1 MESEPGQKEQPHVQT
16 QPLSGA
22 LPPFDAQILPA
33 AQPPFDAQAPL
44 DVQPQFSGQ
53 AAWNFQA
60 STPWYWGLSPNG
72 FPAYHMPYHS
82 SVTHSYFPRTHD
94 AKFNDFSSA
103 PNRRQKKKKRK
114 EPVFHF
120 FCDTCDRGFKNQ
132 EKYDIHMSEHTK
144 CPEVDCSFSAHEKIV
159 QFHWKNMHAPGM
171 RKIKLDTP
179 EEIARWR
186 EERRKNYPT
195 LANIERKKKL
205 QLEKEKRGEVLTT
218 AQYGKMKGMSRH
230 SQMAKIRSPG
240 KHHRWKNGGARQRAV
255 NHTRDWKPATPSID
269 PLSTLIHSD
278 SESDKEEKPQRTIVP
293 KEVTPAL
300 CSLMSSYG
308 SVSGSESEP
317 EEIPIKT
324 EADVPTENHVLH
336 SSPPKSPRHSVKPAG
351 RIVSRARRESQKNG
365 FRKTALKGKKS
376 HCHPLFEPRTHHPY
390 LLEMLIQYMQNN
402 YTCPHCPTPAYL
414 SIGLTVDKREEPKC
428 EQGSLALLA
437 PDIRH
442 ERNVILQCVRYIIK
456 KDFFGLNIDSVK
468 TEDGTIS
475 HYTKYVD
482 NKDNHTHMTLYSDC
496 IM

>member
-1 MESEPGQKEQPHVQT
+1 MAEPTPAGWPLAPELASALGTPSETAPPQDNWVYWAMLPPPPPPLPSPAAAAAAAESEPCQTGQPHVQT
-16 QPLSGA
+16 QPPAGA

-33 AQPPFDAQAPL
+33 AQPPLDAQAPL

-53 AAWNFQA
+53 PAWNFQA

-72 FPAYHMPYHS
+72 FPTYPASYYYS
-82 SVTHSYFPRTHD
+82 SVTQSYFPRTHD
-94 AKFNDFSSA
+94 ANFNGFSM
-103 PNRRQKKKKRK
+103 PQNKKQKKKKRK

-132 EKYDIHMSEHTK
+132 EKYDIHMSEHIK

-240 KHHRWKNGGARQRAV
+240 KHHRWKNGRARQRAATGLG
-255 NHTRDWKPATPSID
+255 NHARDFKPEAPSAD
-269 PLSTLIHSD
+269 PLGTLIRSD
-278 SESDKEEKPQRTIVP
+278 SESDEEKPLKTIVP

-324 EADVPTENHVLH
+324 EADVPTENHVLY
-336 SSPPKSPRHSVKPAG
+336 SSPPKSPRQNVKIAG
-351 RIVSRARRESQKNG
+351 RIVAKAKWESQKIG
-365 FRKTALKGKKS
+365 FRKMALKRKKS
-376 HCHPLFEPRTHHPY
+376 FCHPLFEPRTHHPY
-390 LLEMLIQYMQNN
+390 LLEM
-402 YTCPHCPTPAYL
+402 
-414 SIGLTVDKREEPKC
+414 
-428 EQGSLALLA
+428 LLA

-456 KDFFGLNIDSVK
+456 KDFFGLNSDSVK
-468 TEDGTIS
+468 TEGVS
-475 HYTKYVD
+475 EA
-482 NKDNHTHMTLYSDC
+482 
-496 IM
+496 